1 MIFYG
6 DTLCW
11 QTESCRLF
19 LDNRLCFRNMIKAG
33 IVGAGSK
40 KAGELIRILVN
51 HPDVEIEALC
61 DPDYAG
67 RSIHSVHHGLEGEFS
82 GNFISTL
89 DPDAVDV
96 VFVAADSPQ
105 AESIVALKL
114 CPEAPKII
122 DMRPMKDGELADHF
136 VYGLSEI
143 GRKPMVRGAVRAK
156 VASPIAAAALVSLYP
171 LAANLLLAQDL
182 TLDISCPD
190 DFIDKEIIE
199 ASALEIASR
208 LKEAQKSYD
217 GKISIITS
225 NEENPR
231 GLRLRVTLPIGLGY
245 EEVCKVFDSI
255 YDDHNF
261 TFYMNRRPKIEE
273 VVGTNKCL
281 IGLIK
286 PSSSELSIDTV
297 VDCRMRGGAGEAVH
311 VMNLLFGLHER
322 TGLQL
327 KASTY

>member
-1 MIFYG
+1 
-6 DTLCW
+6 
-11 QTESCRLF
+11 
-19 LDNRLCFRNMIKAG
+19 MIKAG

-51 HPDVEIEALC
+51 HPDVEIVALC
-61 DPDYAG
+61 DPEVVG
-67 RSIHSVHHGLEGEFS
+67 RSVHSVHHGLEGEFS
-82 GNFISTL
+82 GSFVSVL
-89 DPDAVDV
+89 DTKSVDV
-96 VFVAADSPQ
+96 VFIAADSQQSQ
-105 AESIVALKL
+105 AVAALKNDQ
-114 CPEAPKII
+114 EAPKIV
-122 DMRPMKDGELADHF
+122 DMRPMTNGELSDDY

-171 LAANLLLAQDL
+171 LAANLLLGGDL

-190 DFIDKEIIE
+190 DFRDKADID
-199 ASALEIASR
+199 AAALEISSR
-208 LKEAQKSYD
+208 LKEAQNSYN

-225 NEENPR
+225 NEEDPR
-231 GLRLRVTLPIGLGY
+231 GLRLRVTLPVGLGY

-261 TFYMNRRPKIEE
+261 TFYMNRHPRIEE

-281 IGLIK
+281 IGLVK

-322 TGLQL
+322 TGLRL